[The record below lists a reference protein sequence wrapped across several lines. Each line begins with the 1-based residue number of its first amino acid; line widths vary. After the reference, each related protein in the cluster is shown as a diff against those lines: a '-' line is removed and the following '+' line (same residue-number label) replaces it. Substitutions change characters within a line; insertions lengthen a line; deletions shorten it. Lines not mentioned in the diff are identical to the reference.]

1 MGRRRGCVRASWR
14 RCVTRSAMRRTCSES
29 CDTINTVISPLS
41 DVSVS
46 SSQRAAASSRP
57 LAGSS
62 RISSSGSGSS
72 ALASSTR
79 RSSPPDS
86 ADNGRF
92 ANPPSPTRSSSS
104 AMRVRVSRGDAEA
117 DRTPL
122 SRQRQKIGDGHRQR
136 AIDLELLRHVRD
148 AAAPRPVRDDA
159 PFERNE
165 PENRRQQRR
174 LAGAVRSDDGVE
186 RAALDAEREIRT
198 AAPRARAAA

>member
-1 MGRRRGCVRASWR
+1 M
-14 RCVTRSAMRRTCSES
+14 
-29 CDTINTVISPLS
+29 
-41 DVSVS
+41 SVS

-86 ADNGRF
+86 ADNGRS
-92 ANPPSPTRSSSS
+92 ANPRSPTRSSSS
-104 AMRVRVSRGDAEA
+104 AMRVRVSRRDAEA

-136 AIDLELLRHVRD
+136 AIDVKLLRHVRD
-148 AAAPRPVRDDA
+148 AAASRPVGDDA
-159 PFERNE
+159 PFERHE

-174 LAGAVRSDDGVE
+174 LACAVRPDDGVQ
-186 RAALDAEREIRT
+186 RAALDGKREIRR